1 MEFGFWDFSH
11 LAVLGEL
18 VRLVVNKINKKEIS
32 NMKPLGGE
40 IDLRFRPAELV
51 AKINS
56 RPSFFQVWA
65 ESEGV
70 DPVCSKSRAERIE
83 RILNGRT
90 VRQEVYDEIVL
101 RH

>member
-1 MEFGFWDFSH
+1 
-11 LAVLGEL
+11 
-18 VRLVVNKINKKEIS
+18 
-32 NMKPLGGE
+32 MKPLGGE
-40 IDLRFRPAELV
+40 IDLCHRPPELV
-51 AKINS
+51 TKINS

-83 RILNGRT
+83 RILNGKT
-90 VRQEVYDEIVL
+90 VRQENFYEVVF

>member
-1 MEFGFWDFSH
+1 
-11 LAVLGEL
+11 
-18 VRLVVNKINKKEIS
+18 INKKEIS

-40 IDLRFRPAELV
+40 IDLCFRPPELV
-51 AKINS
+51 AEINS

-70 DPVCSKSRAERIE
+70 DPVCSKSRAERIK
-83 RILNGRT
+83 RILNGKT
-90 VRQEVYDEIVL
+90 VRQENFHEVVF